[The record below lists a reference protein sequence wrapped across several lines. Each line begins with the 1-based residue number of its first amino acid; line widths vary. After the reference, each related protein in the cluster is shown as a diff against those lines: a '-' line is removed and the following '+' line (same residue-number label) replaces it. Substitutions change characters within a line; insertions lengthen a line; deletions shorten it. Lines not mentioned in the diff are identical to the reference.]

1 MSSALAQ
8 APVAARPANRPA
20 TRPADLVSSFR
31 FELVKLLSQWRIR
44 ILLVACWVGPAVFI
58 AAASQQ
64 SSLPSDTVFGRWM
77 FATGWAGSLVVLS
90 FSCSWALPL
99 LTALVAGDVFAA
111 EDRLGTWRHLVMAVR
126 SPRRI
131 FVAKSLASTAVIVVM
146 EAGLAISS
154 IGGGIATVGA
164 QGLVGLDGGSIDAGH
179 SALLVLLA
187 WACVGAASFV
197 YAAVGLLGSV
207 VLGRSP
213 MGLLMPALLAFL
225 LQAAQLLPMPAAVRL
240 ALPSQSFLAWRGL
253 FTSPAQTGPL
263 LVGLLVSIAWVV
275 VATTL
280 AYLLFVR
287 RDFADL
293 AYDGSGIRSL
303 MVGALSLAALAGAS
317 IAVVAVA
324 TPATGS
330 GIEKPKVEQSL
341 ATSFAHLYRL
351 QLREL
356 HRPDVTEEQLRTSAS
371 CYRAGSQ
378 GNDQGP
384 GNDWRCVV
392 SWHIPGATAVGT
404 AIYQLDV
411 AAEGRYVADGDGP
424 REVNGYF
431 HVRTPTG
438 DTPNPLWQIDGLV
451 DLLSVNSSKG

>member
-1 MSSALAQ
+1 VSSALAQ
-8 APVAARPANRPA
+8 APVVARPA

-31 FELVKLLSQWRIR
+31 FELVKLLCQWRIR

-154 IGGGIATVGA
+154 MGGGIAAVGA
-164 QGLVGLDGGSIDAGH
+164 QGLVGLDGGSMDAGH
-179 SALLVLLA
+179 SARLVLLA
-187 WACVGAASFV
+187 WAYVGAASLA

-240 ALPSQSFLAWRGL
+240 ALPSQTFLAWRGL

-303 MVGALSLAALAGAS
+303 LVGALSLAALVGAS

>member
-1 MSSALAQ
+1 VSSALAQ

-44 ILLVACWVGPAVFI
+44 ILLAACWVGPAVFI

-154 IGGGIATVGA
+154 MGGGIATVGA

-240 ALPSQSFLAWRGL
+240 ALPSQTFLAWRGL

-303 MVGALSLAALAGAS
+303 LVGALSLAALVGAS